1 MKNQTE
7 GYVTASW
14 QGSISEKREGG
25 QRGGKVK
32 RLQSPAWL
40 FMVHDEVNLRVF
52 IHRRTGPAM
61 VFQK

>member
-1 MKNQTE
+1 MLLLHGRGT
-7 GYVTASW
+7 YR
-14 QGSISEKREGG
+14 KRE
-25 QRGGKVK
+25 RADKEGKGK

-52 IHRRTGPAM
+52 IHQRTGPAM

>member
-14 QGSISEKREGG
+14 QGSIPEKREGG

-52 IHRRTGPAM
+52 IH
-61 VFQK
+61 